1 MKLYDDIKEKEP
13 QTRMILDL
21 QKVCRS
27 VRRAPSYADKCLA
40 MYPKGTQKYVAPSYA
55 EVTDEK
61 MRNYKKILHQS
72 QWEVQSKL
80 SVIKVRDL
88 RVYLLIAHRLQTYA
102 SKPLAMD
109 KIVNLARTAKDMQI
123 ALVRTSARGSATG
136 SHAFVEHQEARCEEE
151 GGQAR

>member
-27 VRRAPSYADKCLA
+27 VCRAPSYTDKCLA

-88 RVYLLIAHRLQTYA
+88 CVPADCSSSTDLRLEA
-102 SKPLAMD
+102 SGD
-109 KIVNLARTAKDMQI
+109 
-123 ALVRTSARGSATG
+123 
-136 SHAFVEHQEARCEEE
+136 
-151 GGQAR
+151 GQDR